1 MVFVQNVKKEYF
13 KKWNN
18 EWIRNI
24 FNNKKTEVRWIWESK
39 AFLNSLELIYCCK
52 FPNNLV
58 TNLKGGL
65 SNMAGSGVQGLVALA
80 VSGVIGIYIV
90 LQFTPLME
98 NAGAV
103 VVVLTGLFA
112 ILIAYAVIRV
122 FL

>member
-1 MVFVQNVKKEYF
+1 
-13 KKWNN
+13 
-18 EWIRNI
+18 
-24 FNNKKTEVRWIWESK
+24 
-39 AFLNSLELIYCCK
+39 
-52 FPNNLV
+52 
-58 TNLKGGL
+58 
-65 SNMAGSGVQGLVALA
+65 MAMNGVQGLVALA

-90 LQFTPLME
+90 LQFTPLLA